1 MKPGRYLRTH
11 KRGAARG
18 DFSSGQKGAAVFQR
32 VLGVAALVA
41 VVLAWVA
48 GPVGAGP
55 IRPSSYDMP
64 NGHGHVLGGWYN
76 YWDKSYSG
84 SGSVVTDGAPLTGGL
99 GDLVDGVVP
108 WQIWDDVENDAG
120 TGPYVGWININ
131 PTMVFHFEGDPLIET
146 VRVHTDDSLGQG
158 GVTPPLAVVVNG
170 VSHLVELAEARSG
183 APFAIEIGGLAL
195 RGDVT
200 VQLMRRSAWVFISEV
215 TFEGV
220 VAPLANRAEVVAEP
234 GTLALLAGG
243 VMGLMGVRRRRARG

>member
-1 MKPGRYLRTH
+1 
-11 KRGAARG
+11 
-18 DFSSGQKGAAVFQR
+18 VFQW
-32 VLGVAALVA
+32 VFGVAALVA
-41 VVLAWVA
+41 VVVA
-48 GPVGAGP
+48 GPAGAGP

-108 WQIWDDVENDAG
+108 WQIWDHVENHQG

-158 GVTPPLAVVVNG
+158 GVTPPSAVVVNG
-170 VSHLVELAEARSG
+170 TTYPVELAEGRSG

-195 RGDVT
+195 RGAVT
-200 VQLMRRSAWVFISEV
+200 VELVRRSAWVFVSEV
-215 TFEGV
+215 TFDGV
-220 VAPLANRAEVVAEP
+220 VAQQANRAEAVAEP

-243 VMGLMGVRRRRARG
+243 VLGLMGVRRRSRG